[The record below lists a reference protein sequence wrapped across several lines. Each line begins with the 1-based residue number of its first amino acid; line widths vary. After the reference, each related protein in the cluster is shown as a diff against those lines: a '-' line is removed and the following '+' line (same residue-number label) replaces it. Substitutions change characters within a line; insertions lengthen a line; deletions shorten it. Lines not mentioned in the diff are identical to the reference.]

1 MRRVR
6 LSSNFIAEF
15 AAMLDEGAEKFGSL
29 VAERTKVR
37 VRRTIEHLARHP
49 VRPAD
54 EELGL
59 CVYHVER
66 TPFSLLYDYD
76 INEIRIY
83 IIVYARSD
91 RAAIDLSSIDW

>member
-6 LSSNFIAEF
+6 LSSSFIAEF
-15 AAMLDEGAEKFGSL
+15 EVMLHEGAEKFGPL
-29 VAERTKVR
+29 VAERTKQR
-37 VRRTIEHLARHP
+37 VRQTIEHLARHP

-66 TPFSLLYDYD
+66 TPFSLLYDHD
-76 INEIRIY
+76 ADEIRIY
-83 IIVYARSD
+83 VIVYSRSD
-91 RAAIDLSSIDW
+91 RSAIDLSSIDW